1 MGEHV
6 TIKSGWSPS
15 NFVRTNSEGSELFIK
30 VDDLNYSS
38 REQNDSQMR
47 VYDNPRFQKMKKG
60 STIFPKRGA
69 AIMTNKVRIL
79 SSDAYM
85 DTNMMALEPQE
96 IDGDF
101 LYTFIALTGLYKIA
115 DTSTIP
121 QINNKHIEPYIIYC
135 PSIEEQDKIG
145 SFFKKLDETI
155 VLNQQKVKNYQ
166 KLKEVVLKRMFA

>member
-1 MGEHV
+1 
-6 TIKSGWSPS
+6 
-15 NFVRTNSEGSELFIK
+15 
-30 VDDLNYSS
+30 
-38 REQNDSQMR
+38 
-47 VYDNPRFQKMKKG
+47 
-60 STIFPKRGA
+60 
-69 AIMTNKVRIL
+69 
-79 SSDAYM
+79 
-85 DTNMMALEPQE
+85 MMALEPQE